1 MLAAHS
7 IPANS
12 SGDFKPVKRGDG
24 VSPASVV
31 SDPQSSKVRDESVL
45 VERRVTFSARLRA
58 ARESKGVSLQ
68 QIAAASKINVS
79 LLKGLERG
87 DVSRWPKGLY
97 RRSYLRDYLRA
108 VGLPIETTVADFVRL
123 FPDEEDHPIEVTG
136 ACEEDESPALSMTLE
151 GNEDGWRV
159 KVRRHAAAAIID
171 AGIVLIASGVLA
183 RGLQA
188 DFWVALASIALV
200 YYSVATTALGHSLG
214 AHWVVDRNRRR
225 WKTALLLPGQRD
237 SLAERVRRLRKLS
250 IPRGS
255 GIPGE
260 AGRVPWRRDATRVP
274 LGREAARVP
283 WSAILLRI
291 RFLR

>member
-1 MLAAHS
+1 M
-7 IPANS
+7 
-12 SGDFKPVKRGDG
+12 
-24 VSPASVV
+24 
-31 SDPQSSKVRDESVL
+31 L
-45 VERRVTFSARLRA
+45 VERRATFSAHLRA

-123 FPDEEDHPIEVTG
+123 FPDEEDQPIEVTG
-136 ACEEDESPALSMTLE
+136 ACEEDESLALSMTLE
-151 GNEDGWRV
+151 GNKDGWRV

-200 YYSVATTALGHSLG
+200 YYSVSTTALGHSLG

-225 WKTALLLPGQRD
+225 WKTAPSVAAQRD

-250 IPRGS
+250 IPRSS

-260 AGRVPWRRDATRVP
+260 AGRVPWRRDATGVP
-274 LGREAARVP
+274 WRREAARVP

>member
-12 SGDFKPVKRGDG
+12 SGDFKPVQLGGG
-24 VSPASVV
+24 VSPTSAV
-31 SDPQSSKVRDESVL
+31 SDPQSAKAKDESVL
-45 VERRVTFSARLRA
+45 VERRATFSAHLRA

-123 FPDEEDHPIEVTG
+123 FPDEEDQSIEMTA

-151 GNEDGWRV
+151 GIEDGWRI
-159 KVRRHAAAAIID
+159 KARRHAAAATID
-171 AGIVLIASGVLA
+171 AGIVLIASGAFALGV
-183 RGLQA
+183 QA
-188 DFWVALASIALV
+188 DFSVALASIALI

-214 AHWVVDRNRRR
+214 AYWVVDRNRRR
-225 WKTALLLPGQRD
+225 WKTAPSVAAQRD
-237 SLAERVRRLRKLS
+237 SLAERVRRLRELS

-255 GIPGE
+255 GVPRE
-260 AGRVPWRRDATRVP
+260 AARVAWRREGTRVPWRREV
-274 LGREAARVP
+274 ARVP

>member
-1 MLAAHS
+1 LLAAHS
-7 IPANS
+7 IPAKS
-12 SGDFKPVKRGDG
+12 SGDFKPVQLGGG
-24 VSPASVV
+24 VSPRSAV
-31 SDPQSSKVRDESVL
+31 SDPQSAKARDESVL
-45 VERRVTFSARLRA
+45 VERRATFSAHLRA

-123 FPDEEDHPIEVTG
+123 FPDDEDLPIETTR

-151 GNEDGWRV
+151 GNEDGWRIR
-159 KVRRHAAAAIID
+159 VRRHAAAAIID
-171 AGIVLIASGVLA
+171 AGVVLIASGVLA
-183 RGLQA
+183 LWVQA
-188 DFWVALASIALV
+188 DFSVALASIALV
-200 YYSVATTALGHSLG
+200 YYSVTTTALGHSLG

-225 WKTALLLPGQRD
+225 WKTTLSVPGRRD
-237 SLAERVRRLRKLS
+237 SLAERVRRLRELS
-250 IPRGS
+250 IPRSS
-255 GIPGE
+255 GVPRE
-260 AGRVPWRRDATRVP
+260 AARVAWRREGTRVPWR
-274 LGREAARVP
+274 REAARVP